1 MKPCDISVIIPV
13 FHEQAVISETLESLL
28 AGRFDGTWEIIVVDG
43 DPEGTTLKAIRDDRA
58 LKAASEKGR
67 GKQMNQGALLA
78 GGEIVLFLH
87 ADTEIPPDGLA
98 RICSVMRQSKYVGGS
113 FDLRIRSHKLRFR
126 LIERI
131 ASLRSRI
138 TRIPYGDQAIFLRRE
153 YFLRIGGFLEVPLME
168 DVELMRRIKHSGG
181 KICILGERVVTSAR
195 RWETE
200 GVVYCTLRNWVL
212 MLFYLL
218 GVPPDRLAK
227 FYSNHTEESRLK
239 RKAGKD

>member
-1 MKPCDISVIIPV
+1 MNPCDISVIIPV
-13 FHEQAVISETLESLL
+13 FHEQAKINETLESLL

-43 DPEGTTLKAIRDDRA
+43 DPEHTTLKAIPDDRV
-58 LKAASEKGR
+58 LKAASKKGR

-113 FDLRIRSHKLRFR
+113 FDLGIGSHKLRFR

-153 YFLRIGGFLEVPLME
+153 YFLGIGGFLELPLME

-181 KICILGERVVTSAR
+181 KICILSERVMTSAR

-212 MLFYLL
+212 TLFYLC
-218 GVPPDRLAK
+218 GVSPERLAR
-227 FYSNHTEESRLK
+227 FYNDRPQP
-239 RKAGKD
+239 

>member
-13 FHEQAVISETLESLL
+13 FHEQAVINETLESLL
-28 AGRFDGTWEIIVVDG
+28 AGRFEGAWEIIVVDG
-43 DPEGTTLKAIRDDRA
+43 DSERTTLKALRDDRV
-58 LKAASEKGR
+58 LKAVSEKGR

-98 RICSVMRQSKYVGGS
+98 RICSAMRQSRYVGGS
-113 FDLRIRSHKLRFR
+113 FDLGIRSHKRRFR
-126 LIERI
+126 LVERV

-153 YFLRIGGFLEVPLME
+153 YFLSIGGFSDIPVME

-181 KICILGERVVTSAR
+181 KICILDERALTSAR
-195 RWETE
+195 RWEQE
-200 GVVYCTLRNWVL
+200 GVLYCTLRNWILVGL
-212 MLFYLL
+212 YLL
-218 GVPPDRLAK
+218 GVSPDRLARY
-227 FYSNHTEESRLK
+227 YSEGRTGKNKK
-239 RKAGKD
+239 R